1 MAGLQNCSLTTL
13 DIKVVSN
20 KGDEKVRSFGLG
32 ATAKERVMVEKTHLL
47 LSNNGSQTIK
57 LSVSIVEA
65 ERRKQPKKPLYKSFT
80 LENKSA
86 KSISL
91 IRPSVMN
98 PNLSPF
104 QRAQ

>member
-65 ERRKQPKKPLYKSFT
+65 ERSKQPKKPLYKSFT

-91 IRPSVMN
+91 IRPNVMN